1 MRTGLLLSRLL
12 SSCSL
17 GFRGYGSEF
26 RCAAR
31 YRGLS
36 YSRHFSFGFSGIDID
51 VYIYIHIYILQSRTK
66 HYSHTAPKAFQNEL
80 RRRPKLAREA
90 QLWTSTGRWAADSE
104 GKTWRSGG
112 SKGRKPFLGGS
123 WVVISM
129 VVSRIILVIT
139 YVRGLKTPLITT
151 HEPPSRAQ
159 APYALPAAL

>member
-51 VYIYIHIYILQSRTK
+51 VYIYIYCNLAQNTILTRLPK
-66 HYSHTAPKAFQNEL
+66 HFKTSCGGGPNWPVRHNFGHPLDDGPQIVKAKPGGQEVPKA
-80 RRRPKLAREA
+80 
-90 QLWTSTGRWAADSE
+90 
-104 GKTWRSGG
+104 
-112 SKGRKPFLGGS
+112 
-123 WVVISM
+123 
-129 VVSRIILVIT
+129 VS
-139 YVRGLKTPLITT
+139 
-151 HEPPSRAQ
+151 PS
-159 APYALPAAL
+159 LEVHG